1 MTSLTENPTTPQQD
15 WMALVARIFLAALFI
30 IAGLGKLADPAGT
43 IGYIASVGLPLP
55 SVAYGGAAAL
65 EVLGGLAVLVGFKT
79 RLAALAIAGFSL
91 VSAGIFHNQ
100 LSDQIQFVM
109 FMKNVAIA
117 GGFLLLTAFGPGRYS
132 FDRR

>member
-1 MTSLTENPTTPQQD
+1 MTSLTESPTTPQQD

-65 EVLGGLAVLVGFKT
+65 EVLGGLAVLIGFKT

-100 LSDQIQFVM
+100 LGDQIQFVM

-117 GGFLLLTAFGPGRYS
+117 GGFLLLAAFGPGRYS
-132 FDRR
+132 IDRK

>member
-43 IGYIASVGLPLP
+43 IGYIALVGLPLP

-117 GGFLLLTAFGPGRYS
+117 GGFLLLAAFGPGRYS

>member
-65 EVLGGLAVLVGFKT
+65 EVLGGLAVLIGFKT

-100 LSDQIQFVM
+100 LGDQIQFVM

-117 GGFLLLTAFGPGRYS
+117 GGFLLLAAFGPGRYS
-132 FDRR
+132 IDRK

>member
-65 EVLGGLAVLVGFKT
+65 EVLGGLAVLVGFRT

-91 VSAGIFHNQ
+91 VSAGIYHNQ

-117 GGFLLLTAFGPGRYS
+117 GGFLLLAAFGPGRYS

>member
-100 LSDQIQFVM
+100 LGDQIQFVM

-117 GGFLLLTAFGPGRYS
+117 GGFLLLAAFGPGRYS

>member
-117 GGFLLLTAFGPGRYS
+117 GGFLLLAAFGPGRYS

>member
-65 EVLGGLAVLVGFKT
+65 EVLGGLAVLIGFKT

-91 VSAGIFHNQ
+91 LSAGIFHNQ
-100 LSDQIQFVM
+100 LGDQIQFVM

-117 GGFLLLTAFGPGRYS
+117 GGFLLLAAFGPGRYS